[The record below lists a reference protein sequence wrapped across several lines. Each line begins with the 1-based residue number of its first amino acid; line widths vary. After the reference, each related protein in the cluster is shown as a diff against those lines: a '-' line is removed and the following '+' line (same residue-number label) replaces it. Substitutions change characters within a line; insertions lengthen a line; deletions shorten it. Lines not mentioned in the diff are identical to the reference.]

1 MTVRHAFLRACT
13 SPALRPVRRL
23 VGAALGGR
31 LRRVRVL
38 SGRARG
44 ARLELDLAGEKAY
57 WAGTYEPEVQD
68 LLAGTLTPGAVFYD
82 VGGHIGFFSVLAA
95 RLGAQ
100 VFTFELLPEN
110 ARRIRRNAALN
121 GVEIEVVEEAAW
133 DSSEGVSLVAGSSS
147 SEWRAAPAGTSG
159 SVSLDEFAALH
170 PPPDVIKIDVEGAEA
185 RVLAG
190 AARLLAERRPIV
202 ICEVHGRE
210 ERELVRQLL
219 RDYDVETLGSD
230 WRLVARLSPVAP

>member
-1 MTVRHAFLRACT
+1 M
-13 SPALRPVRRL
+13 
-23 VGAALGGR
+23 
-31 LRRVRVL
+31 RVL

-44 ARLELDLAGEKAY
+44 ARLELDLAREKAY

-68 LLAGTLTPGAVFYD
+68 FLARVLAPGAVFYD

-95 RLGAQ
+95 RLGAR
-100 VFTFELLPEN
+100 VVTFELLPEN
-110 ARRIRRNAALN
+110 VSRIRRNAALN
-121 GVEIEVVEEAAW
+121 GLEIEVVKAAAW
-133 DSSEGVSLVAGSSS
+133 DSSEGVSLVAGDSS
-147 SEWRAAPAGTSG
+147 SEWRAAPAGSSG

-219 RDYDVETLGSD
+219 RDYDVETLGNE
-230 WRLVARLSPVAP
+230 WRLVARPSPVAP

>member
-1 MTVRHAFLRACT
+1 MLT
-13 SPALRPVRRL
+13 
-23 VGAALGGR
+23 GA
-31 LRRVRVL
+31 
-38 SGRARG
+38 ARG
-44 ARLELDLAGEKAY
+44 AWLELDLVREQAY
-57 WAGTYEPEVQD
+57 WAGVYEPEVQEA
-68 LLAGTLTPGAVFYD
+68 LALALAPGAVFYG

-95 RLGAQ
+95 RLGASVV
-100 VFTFELLPEN
+100 VFEPLPEN
-110 ARRIRRNAALN
+110 AERIRRNAALN
-121 GVEIEVVEEAAW
+121 GFDIEVIEAAAW
-133 DSSEGVSLVAGSSS
+133 DSGEGVSLVAGDSS
-147 SEWRAAPAGTSG
+147 SEWRAAPEGPSP

-219 RDYDVETLGSD
+219 RDYEVETLRSD
-230 WRLVARLSPVAP
+230 WRLVARPSPVAP